1 MHDVEIPGAAMAS
14 LIKYSVPSEGILC
27 FSLNTSQVLF
37 LTASE
42 IADFLIYHFITVM
55 RIASLDIPT
64 CIMGL
69 CALSNALS
77 SRFSH
82 LCFFSHREQSL
93 RVLGVSLL
101 SRERNGTRPYNLK

>member
-1 MHDVEIPGAAMAS
+1 MFLVKYIAS
-14 LIKYSVPSEGILC
+14 
-27 FSLNTSQVLF
+27 TF

-42 IADFLIYHFITVM
+42 IADFLIYHITVM
-55 RIASLDIPT
+55 RIASLDIST

-77 SRFSH
+77 SRFFH
-82 LCFFSHREQSL
+82 LCFSHREQSL

>member
-1 MHDVEIPGAAMAS
+1 MFLVKYIAS
-14 LIKYSVPSEGILC
+14 
-27 FSLNTSQVLF
+27 TF

-42 IADFLIYHFITVM
+42 IADFLIYHITVM
-55 RIASLDIPT
+55 RIASLDILPT

-82 LCFFSHREQSL
+82 LCFSHREQSL